1 VNPVSHTLAATTDS
15 LGVFALGVDALVTF
29 TVNASAVPANSGT
42 ITGAGTYADG
52 SSVTLVAAANAGYVF
67 SNWTENGSAVSTS
80 PSYTFSAQADRT
92 LVVNFVPV
100 GTAKSITTSSQ
111 PASGGTTSGDGAYA
125 LDSSA
130 TVSATPSPGYKFSKW
145 LVNGASVSTARNYT
159 FTVAGDRVLVAK
171 FKPIY
176 TMVVTPDP
184 PDGGE
189 VEADPVYE
197 LNELAKLKAKPNDG
211 YCFVNWTQNGT
222 VVSTA
227 TNYQFNVT
235 ANRELVGHFALGN
248 RIDASVYLDIGGTV
262 TGGGVWAAGE
272 TVTVEAIANP
282 GYVFLNWTETTNV
295 VSTSAS
301 YSFTSDANRTLV
313 ANFIAQPAVK
323 TVLSPGSVTVSW
335 PEGASGWVLQE
346 CGDLG
351 LDAWTNS
358 TRQVTV
364 TGSQKQVT
372 ISPVTGMSF
381 FRLVLP

>member
-1 VNPVSHTLAATTDS
+1 
-15 LGVFALGVDALVTF
+15 
-29 TVNASAVPANSGT
+29 
-42 ITGAGTYADG
+42 
-52 SSVTLVAAANAGYVF
+52 
-67 SNWTENGSAVSTS
+67 
-80 PSYTFSAQADRT
+80 
-92 LVVNFVPV
+92 
-100 GTAKSITTSSQ
+100 
-111 PASGGTTSGDGAYA
+111 
-125 LDSSA
+125 
-130 TVSATPSPGYKFSKW
+130 
-145 LVNGASVSTARNYT
+145 
-159 FTVAGDRVLVAK
+159 
-171 FKPIY
+171 
-176 TMVVTPDP
+176 M
-184 PDGGE
+184 
-189 VEADPVYE
+189 
-197 LNELAKLKAKPNDG
+197 
-211 YCFVNWTQNGT
+211 
-222 VVSTA
+222 VVSTDP
-227 TNYQFNVT
+227 NFQFNVT
-235 ANRELVGHFALGN
+235 GNRELVGHFALGN
-248 RIDASVYLDIGGTV
+248 RIDASVYLDIGGAV

-301 YSFTSDANRTLV
+301 YSFTSDANRTLM

-351 LDAWTNS
+351 MGAWTNS